1 MTNEC
6 CITGTAHMFP
16 FLAGWPSCSV
26 VATCTG
32 MPHDNEVNFTLTA
45 SPAAGPVK
53 AYRQI
58 TYTCPAGEIF
68 DDGNATFVVPCR

>member
-1 MTNEC
+1 M
-6 CITGTAHMFP
+6 
-16 FLAGWPSCSV
+16 

-45 SPAAGPVK
+45 SPAAGPIK

-68 DDGNATFVVPCR
+68 DDGNTTFVVPCR